1 MIDFFKRLDKYLKYR
16 GLNDNKMTIE
26 TGLSNGLIGK
36 ARKRGALSQ
45 ENISKILQK
54 YNELDANWLLT
65 GEGFMLKSEYK
76 GLFEDKND
84 NDFKTIELI
93 KSKDEFD
100 NKDLLIQ
107 SYLQN
112 IETQKKLIDKLE
124 EENKTLK
131 EELKAKEKH
140 SNCKK

>member
-1 MIDFFKRLDKYLKYR
+1 MIDFFKRLDNYLKYK

-54 YNELDANWLLT
+54 YTELDANWLLT
-65 GEGFMLKSEYK
+65 GDGFMLKSEYK

-84 NDFKTIELI
+84 NDFKTIEFI

-100 NKDLLIQ
+100 SKDLLIQ

-124 EENKTLK
+124 EENRTLK
-131 EELKAKEKH
+131 EELKAKVKT
-140 SNCKK
+140 S

>member
-1 MIDFFKRLDKYLKYR
+1 MIDFFKRLDKYLKYK

-54 YNELDANWLLT
+54 YTELDANWLLT
-65 GEGFMLKSEYK
+65 GDGFMLKSEYK

-84 NDFKTIELI
+84 NDFKTIEFI

-100 NKDLLIQ
+100 SKDLLIQ

-124 EENKTLK
+124 EENRTLK
-131 EELKAKEKH
+131 EELKAKVKT
-140 SNCKK
+140 S